1 MFKRKLSSVM
11 FLSLLFLCGCSNTK
25 KYEKATSTMNVL
37 DFSNVKSADDFKK
50 EVIKAGGMVEFAFGR
65 DRGFKQSHASTVEE
79 ANDGTIVVAWFGGSH
94 EKATDVGIWSSY
106 YKKGRWSYPELVA
119 KVNKTAHWN
128 PVLFKDQHGILYLFF
143 KVGAEIS
150 QWQTYVMTSSDGKTW
165 SEPKELVKD
174 DIGGRGPVKNQ
185 PIILS
190 DGSWI
195 APASQE
201 ITGWKSFVDISKDN
215 GQTWK
220 KTSFFDGPVVENE
233 IVKKFRRAG
242 YIKNVTP
249 KEIRKLLDEK
259 DYDKVLT
266 FIDPKKAVWCL
277 VNDGINVR
285 INRIPEDPDAL
296 KKMSET
302 GEWSNIYS
310 KLVSDIIRKVNN
322 NEINSILDDPLL
334 KQKFLEGMY
343 TVVKDS
349 LTNGPIQPAL
359 WESTPGKVHALM
371 RTPAGS
377 LWRVDSDDYGKTW
390 GDVYDTGIP
399 NNNSGIDLVKLSSG
413 RLVLILNP
421 IAQNWGPRSPLTM
434 MISDDNGLTWKA
446 VANLDD
452 EGAYLGDE
460 EFSYPTIIRTKD
472 DCVIISY
479 TWKRDDVKVWE
490 IPGKLLSEAP
500 TLSCF

>member
-1 MFKRKLSSVM
+1 MLKKLFSHSVM
-11 FLSLLFLCGCSNTK
+11 VLAVATICGCCNTK
-25 KYEKATSTMNVL
+25 KYEEATSTMNIL
-37 DFSNVKSADDFKK
+37 DFSNVKSADVFKK
-50 EVIKAGGMVEFAFGR
+50 EVIDDGGIVDFAFGK
-65 DRGFKQSHASTVEE
+65 DRPFKQSHASTIEE
-79 ANDGTIVVAWFGGSH
+79 AEDGIIVVAWFGGSH
-94 EKATDVGIWSSY
+94 EKAPDVGIWSSY
-106 YKKGRWSYPELVA
+106 YANGKWSCPMLVA
-119 KVNKTAHWN
+119 KVNETAHWN
-128 PVLFKDQHGILYLFF
+128 PVLFKDQNELVHLYF

-150 QWQTYVMTSSDGKTW
+150 QWQTYVMTSADGKTW
-165 SEPKELVKD
+165 SKPVELVKG

-190 DGSWI
+190 NGTWI
-195 APASQE
+195 APSSQE

-215 GQTWK
+215 GKTWQK
-220 KTSFFDGPVVENE
+220 SKFFGGPIVENE

-242 YIKNVTP
+242 YIKNVSP
-249 KEIRKLLDEK
+249 EDIRKILDQK
-259 DYDKVLT
+259 KYNKILT
-266 FIDPKKAVWCL
+266 LIDPKKAVWCL
-277 VNDGINVR
+277 VNDGINIR
-285 INRIPEDPDAL
+285 INRIPEDPKAL
-296 KKMSET
+296 KEMSET

-310 KLVSDIIRKVNN
+310 KTVSDIIRKVNN
-322 NEINSILDDPLL
+322 NEIQSVLADPAQ
-334 KQKFLEGMY
+334 KQKLLEGMY

-359 WESTPGKVHALM
+359 WESAPGKVHALM

-377 LWRVDSDDYGKTW
+377 LWRVDSEDYGKTW

-399 NNNSGIDLVKLSSG
+399 NNNSGIDLVKLNTG

-446 VANLDD
+446 IANLED

-472 DCVIISY
+472 DGVIISY
-479 TWKRDDVKVWE
+479 TWKRDDVKVWK
-490 IPGKLLSEAP
+490 IPGKVLKEY
-500 TLSCF
+500 